1 MNRTDTGGGSS
12 IGGGVG
18 TDGGNFA
25 GRDAPTQQVNLQFG
39 DRSPKEIA
47 EILRRLQ
54 VTTYGDLEAGI
65 RGLVRDIQE
74 LRQELALVKTELVSV
89 KSEVKELKEEVA
101 ERKITSYNMQAM
113 LYLILF
119 GLAILIVIAYWKW

>member
-39 DRSPKEIA
+39 DRTPEEIA
-47 EILRRLQ
+47 KILRRLQ

-65 RGLVRDIQE
+65 RGLVRDIE
-74 LRQELALVKTELVSV
+74 SLRQEI
-89 KSEVKELKEEVA
+89 KEIKEEVA
-101 ERKITSYNMQAM
+101 EMKEQAAERKETSENMRIM
-113 LYLILF
+113 LYLVLF
-119 GLAILIVIAYWKW
+119 MLAALLVIAYWKW